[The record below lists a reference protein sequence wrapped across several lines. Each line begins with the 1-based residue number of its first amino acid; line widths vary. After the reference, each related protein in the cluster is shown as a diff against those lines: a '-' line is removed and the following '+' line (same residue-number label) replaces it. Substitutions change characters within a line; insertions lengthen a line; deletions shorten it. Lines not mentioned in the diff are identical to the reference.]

1 MSATSPACNST
12 INLDAL
18 TFTAD
23 ELRSLNELVV
33 TAVLEA
39 PALSAF
45 HTLVTGIKNDRH
57 IGIIPG
63 TFGLVGKAG
72 QNCNPEAQCYELTAI
87 QKTWEP
93 KVIEIIIDMC
103 KNELD
108 DTLMKL
114 ATRCGVQAFD
124 LTNTEVFA
132 FILDILTKDIEK
144 MLLRHAWFGDVTAAN
159 VNAGG
164 VITNGYDVGF
174 FNIIDGFFH
183 QLAVIYAADTD
194 RLTAIPGNTQV
205 TYALQ
210 GTVATPLLT
219 YTALNTVIDAA
230 LPELAAQ
237 PDRIILVTKSV
248 MDRIRRQLQALGT
261 VFQDYTLMINGL
273 EFATWDGIKI
283 VSIPLW
289 DQWIRAYENNGTSYN
304 NPHRI
309 VYSTVSNLQIGMEC
323 NGLFDNIN
331 SFYDQR
337 SRINRIEARDA
348 FDAKI
353 IDDRLVQVGT

>member
-1 MSATSPACNST
+1 MSAASPSCNST

-18 TFTAD
+18 HFTAD

-39 PALSAF
+39 PEISEF
-45 HTLVTGIKNDRH
+45 HTLVTGIKNDRR

-72 QNCNPEAQCYELTAI
+72 QNCNPEAQCYENIAEE
-87 QKTWEP
+87 KTWSP

-114 ATRCGVQAFD
+114 ATKCGVDAFD

-132 FILDILTKDIEK
+132 FILDILVKDIKK
-144 MLLRHAWFGDVTAAN
+144 MILRHVWFGNTNAAN
-159 VNAGG
+159 INAGG
-164 VITNGYDVGF
+164 VITDGYDVGF
-174 FNIIDGFFH
+174 FNIMDGFFV
-183 QLAVIYAADTD
+183 QLAAIYAADATKI
-194 RLTAIPGNTQV
+194 AAMPGNTQL

-210 GTVATPLLT
+210 NSVATPLLT
-219 YTALNTVIDAA
+219 YTALNNVIDEAI
-230 LPELAAQ
+230 PELAAQ

-289 DQWIRAYENNGTSYN
+289 DQWIKAYENNGVAWN
-304 NPHRI
+304 NPHRV
-309 VYSTVSNLQIGMEC
+309 VYTTVSNLNIGMEC
-323 NGLFDNIN
+323 TGLFDNVN
-331 SFYDQR
+331 TFYDQR

-353 IDDRLVQVGT
+353 IDDRLVMVGI